1 MRDYFTL
8 LFEVLFTFPSRYWFA
23 IGLSGVFSLAGW
35 SRRIHAGFLV
45 PRATQ
50 DTATLHQGSC
60 TQLSCSMAAL
70 SRAFHSPDAL
80 RRRGGLF
87 PVRSPLLGES
97 LLFSF
102 PAGTKMFQFPALAS
116 ISDGCHPFRMT
127 GCPIRRSADQR
138 LCAPPRGFS
147 QLVTS
152 FIASESLGIRRA
164 PFLTSGAAHPLT
176 GRRAYTFGCLRA
188 SIART
193 YARFSFL
200 YCLSHHVI
208 ELL

>member
-1 MRDYFTL
+1 M
-8 LFEVLFTFPSRYWFA
+8 LFTFPSRYWFA

-70 SRAFHSPDAL
+70 SRAFF
-80 RRRGGLF
+80 GLF

-116 ISDGCHPFRMT
+116 GHAGCHPFRMT
-127 GCPIRRSADQR
+127 GCPIRKSADQR

-164 PFLTSGAAHPLT
+164 PFLTSGAAQPLA

-188 SIART
+188 SNACT